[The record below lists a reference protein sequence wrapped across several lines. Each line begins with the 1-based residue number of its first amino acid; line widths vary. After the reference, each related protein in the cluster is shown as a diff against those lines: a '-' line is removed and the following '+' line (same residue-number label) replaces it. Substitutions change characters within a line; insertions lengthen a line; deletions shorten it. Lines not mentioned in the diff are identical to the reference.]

1 MVYFFVRELKMR
13 IKSPLVAGVISAAA
27 LLFTPVAD
35 TAPLNAQSQ
44 SSSGT
49 IPIEVWSLRS
59 VVNAVQISPDGKHI
73 LVHKTE
79 SREGDYVL
87 EIYKTDDLLAGN
99 STPLRRL
106 NADPMEI
113 ISANW
118 VSNNHIFGTAWQVT
132 RKSVRRPE
140 DDIRDRL
147 TYSYNLEENEFNT
160 VDENLNLQELLPDEP
175 DTVLVWSG
183 RAVTDGTG
191 VDPFELFRPR
201 AYYRFNLN
209 TASRSLLIKGS
220 EKYPS
225 ITFDNKGNPRTTS
238 SVDPGTNE
246 IVNYYRLPG
255 ESSWK
260 EYGPRFDLDE
270 HENLYRVLG
279 GFMGVAGF
287 DPERPE
293 IGYVI
298 ENFNQQDKAALWEY
312 NFQTD
317 TVGRKLFESETSDVM
332 GIRLHSIPGNDK
344 LVGARYPDWRMET
357 HWFDE
362 EEKAL
367 YEALEQQIPYAH
379 QVGISS
385 RSMDGKRMIVTNFGP
400 RDPGSYY
407 LITEAGMAK
416 LGSRNPLVDP
426 EQLSD
431 VEFIWYTARD
441 GLKIPAYVTV
451 PKGEGPH
458 PLVVQHN
465 GGPHVNG
472 MVSYDE
478 WGQMLA
484 NNGYMVLYPN
494 NRISTGWGRRHF
506 DAGFGQHGLAM
517 QDDKDDGV
525 KALIEAGWADPDRV
539 AFFGWSYG
547 GQAALYAAANKAGL
561 YQCTVAGAAVAD
573 AEKQYYGR
581 RDTRYEALDEWS
593 KARGGLIGINPIDEV
608 DQVSIPLLM
617 VHPKQD
623 RRVMYYHFEDYK
635 KAIEKAGKDAQFL
648 TIDGADHFSNTHMYS
663 HQEQF
668 NTKFL
673 DFLRNDCGPDGL

>member
-1 MVYFFVRELKMR
+1 MLRKF
-13 IKSPLVAGVISAAA
+13 PLFGGAIAA
-27 LLFTPVAD
+27 LALLATPAATPLQAQTDSQAAD
-35 TAPLNAQSQ
+35 Q
-44 SSSGT
+44 T
-49 IPIEVWSLRS
+49 IPVEVWALRS

-73 LVHKTE
+73 LVQKTM
-79 SREGDYVL
+79 SREGNYLL
-87 EIYKTDDLLAGN
+87 EIYKTDELLAGN
-99 STPLRRL
+99 TEPFRRMDS
-106 NADPMEI
+106 DPMEFV
-113 ISANW
+113 SASW
-118 VSNNHIFGTAWQVT
+118 VTDNHIFGTAWQVK
-132 RKSVRRPE
+132 RSRVARPE
-140 DDIRDRL
+140 ADIRD
-147 TYSYNLEENEFNT
+147 YKSFSYNLEENKFNNIDGNFGI
-160 VDENLNLQELLPDEP
+160 VELLPDEP
-175 DTVLVWSG
+175 HTVLISTG
-183 RAVTDGTG
+183 RAVSDGLG
-191 VDPFELFRPR
+191 VDPFEAFRPQ

-209 TASRSLLIKGS
+209 TGARALEIKGS
-220 EKYPS
+220 EKHPR
-225 ITFDNKGNPRTTS
+225 IDFDNKGNPRYTS
-238 SVDPGTNE
+238 SIDPGTNE
-246 IVNYYRLPG
+246 LVQYYRLPG

-260 EYGPRFDLDE
+260 EFGERYDYDD
-270 HENLYRVLG
+270 HENLYRVLS
-279 GFMGVAGF
+279 GFMGLAGF
-287 DPERPE
+287 DPDNPN

-298 ENFNQQDKAALWEY
+298 DNRGEDKAALWE
-312 NFQTD
+312 FDFTTGQF
-317 TVGRKLFESETSDVM
+317 GKKLFQSETSDVM

-344 LVGARYPDWRMET
+344 LVGAMYPDWRMET

-385 RSMDGKRMIVTNFGP
+385 RSRDGKRMIVTNRGP

-407 LITEAGMAK
+407 LITEAGIVK
-416 LGSRNPLVDP
+416 LGSRNPLIKP
-426 EQLSD
+426 EQLND

-494 NRISTGWGRRHF
+494 NRISTGWGQRHF
-506 DAGFGQHGLAM
+506 DAGYGQHGLAM
-517 QDDKDDGV
+517 QNDKDDGV
-525 KALIEAGWADPDRV
+525 KALIEAGWVDPDRV

-547 GQAALYAAANKAGL
+547 GQAALYAAANKEGL
-561 YQCTVAGAAVAD
+561 YQCAIAGAAVAD

-581 RDTRYEALDEWS
+581 RDTRFKALDDWS
-593 KARGGLIGINPIDEV
+593 KARGGLVGINPIDEV
-608 DQVSIPLLM
+608 GEVSIPLLM

-635 KAIEKAGKDAQFL
+635 KAIERAGKDAQFL
-648 TIDGADHFSNTHMYS
+648 TLDGADHFSNTHMYS

>member
-1 MVYFFVRELKMR
+1 MR
-13 IKSPLVAGVISAAA
+13 IKTPLVAGVVGA
-27 LLFTPVAD
+27 LALMFSPTAE
-35 TAPLNAQSQ
+35 TAPAQAQ
-44 SSSGT
+44 GAENGGA
-49 IPIEVWSLRS
+49 IPVEVWSLRS

-79 SREGDYVL
+79 SREGDYLL
-87 EIYKTDDLLAGN
+87 EIYKTEDLLAGN
-99 STPLRRL
+99 SQPFRRL

-113 ISANW
+113 IGANW
-118 VSNNHIFGTAWQVT
+118 VTDNHIFGTAWQVN
-132 RKSVRRPE
+132 RSRVARPE
-140 DDIRDRL
+140 ADIRDYR
-147 TYSYNLEENEFNT
+147 SFAYNLEENEFNNIEGNFGIET
-160 VDENLNLQELLPDEP
+160 LLPDEP
-175 DTVLVWSG
+175 DTILISTG
-183 RAVTDGTG
+183 RAVSDGLG
-191 VDPFELFRPR
+191 VDPFSAFRPQ

-209 TASRSLLIKGS
+209 TGTRSLLMKGS
-220 EKYPS
+220 EKYPTA
-225 ITFDNKGNPRTTS
+225 TFDNKGNPRYTQ
-238 SVDPGTNE
+238 SVDRGTNE

-255 ESSWK
+255 DSSWK
-260 EYGPRFDLDE
+260 EFGERYDLDE
-270 HENLYRVLG
+270 HENLYRVLS
-279 GFMGVAGF
+279 GFMGLAGF
-287 DPERPE
+287 DPDNPN
-293 IGYVI
+293 IGYI
-298 ENFNQQDKAALWEY
+298 IDNRGEDKAALWE
-312 NFQTD
+312 FDFTTGQF
-317 TVGRKLFESETSDVM
+317 GKKLFQSESSDVM
-332 GIRLHSIPGNDK
+332 SIRTHSIPGNDK

-357 HWFDE
+357 HWFDD

-385 RSMDGKRMIVTNFGP
+385 RSRDGKRMIVTNRGP

-407 LITEAGMAK
+407 LITEAGIAK
-416 LGSRNPLVDP
+416 LGSRNPLIDP
-426 EQLSD
+426 EQLND

-472 MVSYDE
+472 MVSFDE

-547 GQAALYAAANKAGL
+547 GQAALYAAANKSGL
-561 YQCTVAGAAVAD
+561 YQCSVAGAAVAD

-581 RDTRYEALDEWS
+581 RDTRYDALDEWS
-593 KARGGLIGINPIDEV
+593 QARGGLIGINPIDEV

-623 RRVMYYHFEDYK
+623 RRVMYYHFQDYK

>member
-1 MVYFFVRELKMR
+1 MR
-13 IKSPLVAGVISAAA
+13 IKSPLVAGMVGAAA
-27 LLFTPVAD
+27 LLLSPTSD
-35 TAPLNAQSQ
+35 TVQAQSNAQVASD
-44 SSSGT
+44 T
-49 IPIEVWSLRS
+49 IPVEIWSLRS

-79 SREGDYVL
+79 SREGDYLL
-87 EIYKTDDLLAGN
+87 EIYKTDDLLSGD
-99 STPLRRL
+99 PQPYRRL
-106 NADPMEI
+106 NASPMEI
-113 ISANW
+113 ISASW
-118 VSNNHIFGTAWQVT
+118 VTDNHIFGTAWQVNRDRVT
-132 RKSVRRPE
+132 RPE
-140 DDIRDRL
+140 ADIRD
-147 TYSYNLEENEFNT
+147 YKSFSYNLEENKFNNIDGNFGI
-160 VDENLNLQELLPDEP
+160 VELLPNEP
-175 DTVLVWSG
+175 DTILISQG
-183 RAVTDGTG
+183 RAVSDGLG
-191 VDPFELFRPR
+191 VDPFSAFRPQ

-209 TASRSLLIKGS
+209 TGGRSLQIKGN
-220 EKYPS
+220 EKTPS
-225 ITFDNKGNPRTTS
+225 ITFDNAGNPRFS
-238 SVDPGTNE
+238 QSVDPGTNE
-246 IVNYYRLPG
+246 LVSYYRLPG

-260 EYGPRFDLDE
+260 ELDQRYDYDD
-270 HENLYRVLG
+270 HENLYRVLS
-279 GFMGVAGF
+279 GFMGLAGF
-287 DPERPE
+287 DPNNPN
-293 IGYVI
+293 IGYMI
-298 ENFNQQDKAALWEY
+298 DNRGEDKAALWE
-312 NFQTD
+312 FDFTTGQF
-317 TVGRKLFESETSDVM
+317 GKKLFQSETSDVM
-332 GIRLHSIPGNDK
+332 GIRLHSVPGNDH
-344 LVGARYPDWRMET
+344 LAGAMYPDWRMET

-379 QVGISS
+379 QISVSS
-385 RSMDGKRMIVTNFGP
+385 RSRDGKRMIVTNRGP

-407 LITEAGMAK
+407 LITEAGIAK
-416 LGSRNPLVDP
+416 LGSRNPLINPD
-426 EQLSD
+426 QLND

-472 MVSYDE
+472 MVSFDE

-484 NNGYMVLYPN
+484 NAGYMVLYPN
-494 NRISTGWGRRHF
+494 NRISTGWGQRHF
-506 DAGFGQHGLAM
+506 DAGYGQHGLAM

-525 KALIEAGWADPDRV
+525 KALIEAGWVDPDRV

-547 GQAALYAAANKAGL
+547 GQAALYAATNKAGL
-561 YQCTVAGAAVAD
+561 YQCAIAGAAVAD

-581 RDTRYEALDEWS
+581 RNTQFKALDDWS
-593 KARGGLIGINPIDEV
+593 KARGGLVGINPIDEV
-608 DQVSIPLLM
+608 DNVSIPLLM

-635 KAIEKAGKDAQFL
+635 KAIEKAGKDAQFM

-668 NTKFL
+668 NTKLL